1 MSWFVKKCFGPTCND
16 PIDELGFERINSII
30 NDLNNWRTS
39 KRNVN
44 PNDLVFLKPRGGG
57 PFEILWSLIELG
69 TYQEILQRPR
79 GRFNSHLIDSDGV
92 DLGDISLPELRN
104 NLYIIDRINPLLI
117 SPYSYKQRESDRL
130 YEINLIRQR
139 ESLIRQQESDRRE
152 QLKIIK
158 PSSKYEQLDTYDFGS
173 VRQEN
178 SFNQNFVEMETQNP
192 NTSMI
197 LCLMMHG
204 GFKPNPQ
211 NQLIHSNFLLNKF
224 SIAAAGQCGL
234 SSLDQN
240 RYVAYAMCDT
250 VKKGGIIDVPI
261 ILREGFAHEYM
272 TNDPNKLLNPTNVF
286 ARTIT
291 NLDQIYESE
300 LARIGSNVHHT
311 GKVGETNTKGNEFFE
326 KVYALD
332 NYDTRHGLILCKDWI
347 EIGGVAMD
355 NLLANSHFISFM
367 NEKYEPTADW
377 SDQRLYT
384 RIKRD
389 FCGKIGQIYN
399 MVSDEYERLSD
410 ELDYEADKR
419 LYCIKRFRSSDLFSF
434 CIMYG
439 RTNLS
444 LVDKSCSVFA
454 DGNPDQEYNRLS
466 LFPGSAKGTR
476 KGKKGTRKG
485 TRKGKKGK
493 IKGSQMVKSR
503 QKYNWRKVGNV

>member
-1 MSWFVKKCFGPTCND
+1 MSWFINKWFGPT
-16 PIDELGFERINSII
+16 G
-30 NDLNNWRTS
+30 NDLH
-39 KRNVN
+39 
-44 PNDLVFLKPRGGG
+44 
-57 PFEILWSLIELG
+57 
-69 TYQEILQRPR
+69 QEAQQM
-79 GRFNSHLIDSDGV
+79 
-92 DLGDISLPELRN
+92 PELKENR
-104 NLYIIDRINPLLI
+104 LI
-117 SPYSYKQRESDRL
+117 KQ
-130 YEINLIRQR
+130 
-139 ESLIRQQESDRRE
+139 
-152 QLKIIK
+152 IIK
-158 PSSKYEQLDTYDFGS
+158 PSSKYEQLDTYEFGS

-178 SFNQNFVEMETQNP
+178 SFNQNFVKMETQNP

-204 GFKPNPQ
+204 EFEPTPQ
-211 NQLIHSNFLLNKF
+211 NQVISGDFLLNKF

-234 SSLDQN
+234 STRDQN

-261 ILREGFAHEYM
+261 ILREGFAHGTMIYHLTWPVPTFPM
-272 TNDPNKLLNPTNVF
+272 PTTIYANTNP
-286 ARTIT
+286 
-291 NLDQIYESE
+291 NLDQIYENE
-300 LARIGSNVHHT
+300 LARIGSNVRHT

-326 KVYALD
+326 KEYTLD
-332 NYDTRHGLILCKDWI
+332 NDDPRHGLILCKDWI

-377 SDQRLYT
+377 SKQSLYT

-389 FCGKIGQIYN
+389 FCGKFGQIYN
-399 MVSDEYERLSD
+399 MVSDEYERLPYD
-410 ELDYEADKR
+410 DLDYEADKR
-419 LYCIKRFRSSDLFSF
+419 LYCIKKFRSSDLFSF
-434 CIMYG
+434 CQKYG

-454 DGNPDQEYNRLS
+454 DGNPVQEYNRLS

-485 TRKGKKGK
+485 KKGK
-493 IKGSQMVKSR
+493 IKGSRMVKSR